1 MGICGIRYNRIGGGE
16 AGDAGNVVP
25 RVVVDE
31 AEVVVVFLSGVA
43 AVGVCLGGGGAVGAE
58 GEVAG
63 AAAAD
68 HAPAI
73 VIAHD
78 AVAAQVVAV
87 QVQQVVGLA
96 RDDLPHGDG
105 LPGEEVDAALD
116 DGVAAL
122 DAAAVAVGRLRALRH
137 GGGSFLV
144 GKRPG
149 VGPGAGLG
157 RSLRPDRHGRAR
169 SSCRGGVATNRCRSS
184 DSDNEVDGRFARTD
198 YLHLV
203 PNRGE
208 NVAAGG
214 QRTLPY
220 LCLM

>member
-31 AEVVVVFLSGVA
+31 AEVVVVLLAGVA
-43 AVGVCLGGGGAVGAE
+43 VVCKGLGGGGAVAAE

-63 AAAAD
+63 AAAGN
-68 HAPAI
+68 HAATVI
-73 VIAHD
+73 VAHD
-78 AVAAQVVAV
+78 AIAAEVVAV

-105 LPGEEVDAALD
+105 LPGKEVDAALD

-122 DAAAVAVGRLRALRH
+122 DAAAVVVGRLRALRH

-149 VGPGAGLG
+149 VGPGAGLDAVFVLAG
-157 RSLRPDRHGRAR
+157 ADAPGVAVGDEEQLTNLLPAR
-169 SSCRGGVATNRCRSS
+169 SYHLDLFRSS
-184 DSDNEVDGRFARTD
+184 IRPI
-198 YLHLV
+198 
-203 PNRGE
+203 PN
-208 NVAAGG
+208 NSVVTHASAIKNM
-214 QRTLPY
+214 TP
-220 LCLM
+220 CV